1 MTLLVWVNTGD
12 SIAGAAGR
20 WPYQYLGLASKSD
33 TADIKTMNQAVYVK
47 TGLLF
52 CNMAVSGTVLGSAG
66 TGASSDVAN
75 IVTTYVDSVVA
86 RKSIPGLTARKYLF
100 TCAIGTNDGC
110 LGGLGSVAAYASAVA
125 SMAQARRTAGYDLI
139 GLCTILPRTDAAGPM
154 IDSNRVAYNTLL
166 TDSSWRSSNGIDYV
180 IDLAGETTMGNIANT
195 TNATYYNSDN
205 IHPTDTGSA
214 LLATNQVTPVINTI
228 LASI

>member
-33 TADIKTMNQAVYVK
+33 TGDIKTMNQAVYNK
-47 TGLLF
+47 SGLRF
-52 CNMAVSGTVLGSAG
+52 CNMAVSGSTLGS
-66 TGASSDVAN
+66 TGPNDVLN
-75 IVTTYVDSVVA
+75 IVTTYVDPVVA

-125 SMAQARRTAGYDLI
+125 SMAQSRRTAGYDLI

-205 IHPTDTGSA
+205 IHPTDAGSA
-214 LLATNQVTPVINTI
+214 LLSTNQVTPVMNTI